1 MRAIRPEAISTGAHA
16 KSLPKPNLLQ
26 TRDSRLPATST
37 ILRGMRKKPY
47 PLEAAR
53 VLRTRAQDAAVLV
66 LKEGQAAVAAAE
78 AIHARAHQDAAA
90 LAERR
95 VEATRAAA
103 LSGAELA
110 IAGAWA
116 GKLQRD
122 HAAAREV
129 VQRTAAEVKR
139 LARAALIAQEALRQ
153 AYIERELIERHHARF
168 AEAEQKRIQ
177 KAEDDEMDDMIPHMK
192 RLY

>member
-1 MRAIRPEAISTGAHA
+1 MR
-16 KSLPKPNLLQ
+16 Q
-26 TRDSRLPATST
+26 
-37 ILRGMRKKPY
+37 KPY
-47 PLEAAR
+47 PLEAVR

-66 LKEGQAAVAAAE
+66 FRDAEAAVAAAE
-78 AIHARAHQDAAA
+78 AIHARAQQDATA

-95 VEATRAAA
+95 VAATREAAG
-103 LSGAELA
+103 SGAELA

-116 GKLQRD
+116 AKLQRD

-129 VQRTAAEVKR
+129 VQRTAAEVRR
-139 LARAALIAQEALRQ
+139 LARAARIAQEALRQ

-168 AEAEQKRIQ
+168 AEAERKRIQ

>member
-1 MRAIRPEAISTGAHA
+1 
-16 KSLPKPNLLQ
+16 
-26 TRDSRLPATST
+26 
-37 ILRGMRKKPY
+37 MRKKPY
-47 PLEAAR
+47 PLEAIR
-53 VLRTRAQDAAVLV
+53 VLRTRAQDDAAIVF
-66 LKEGQAAVAAAE
+66 KDAQAAVAAAE
-78 AIHARAHQDAAA
+78 AVHARAEQDAAA

-95 VEATRAAA
+95 LAATRDAA

-116 GKLQRD
+116 AKLQRE
-122 HAAAREV
+122 HAVARTV

-168 AEAEQKRIQ
+168 AEAERKRIQ